1 MRTESGKFEMDY
13 LLCEEPC
20 EPATGTENPSRTGTE
35 NPTPEK
41 PTPENPAS
49 NKESSIK
56 KEIVKKNLFA
66 DFWNIYP
73 KKEGKLAAEKAFAKL
88 KDKDQEVAI
97 ATVPAHTAYW
107 RKKYGEPNKAK
118 FSTLYVPHPATWIN
132 GRRWEDILDPIIT
145 PPKKHTA
152 EDFEES
158 RKKEEQAAKIRAS
171 EERERQEQQRKENE
185 AKSARTQALADYRQL
200 PPETQRQIADKADEA
215 LASFTSTKDKFPEQY
230 RMLRESK
237 IIALMGTLQPTT

>member
-1 MRTESGKFEMDY
+1 MDY
-13 LLCEEPC
+13 LLIEDPQDQI
-20 EPATGTENPSRTGTE
+20 TGTENPSRTGTE
-35 NPTPEK
+35 KPTPEK
-41 PTPENPAS
+41 PTPEKPPY
-49 NKESSIK
+49 NKERNTNT
-56 KEIVKKNLFA
+56 EIVKQNLFG

-88 KDKDQEVAI
+88 KDKDQEAAI

-132 GRRWEDILDPIIT
+132 GRRWGDILDPIIA
-145 PPKKHTA
+145 PAKKNTA
-152 EDFEES
+152 EDFEEA
-158 RKKEEQAAKIRAS
+158 RKKEEHAAKVRAN
-171 EERERQEQQRKENE
+171 EQRELQEQQRNENQ
-185 AKSARTQALADYRQL
+185 AKADKAQALAEYKKL
-200 PPETQRQIADKADEA
+200 TPETQRQIADKADEA
-215 LASFTSTKDKFPEQY
+215 LAGFAGTKEKFPEQY